1 MSIQNPPNLNY
12 TSQVLYAHESHLG
25 LKSCYSR
32 GSGRNRS
39 DFKAWRAR
47 KRNTGKGGNGY
58 LFQVM
63 AAHSVEGKHQ
73 CRKQGRTKKRGVIF
87 LKYLW
92 KYKYINRAAEGAVIP
107 VLLEA
112 FPM

>member
-1 MSIQNPPNLNY
+1 
-12 TSQVLYAHESHLG
+12 
-25 LKSCYSR
+25 
-32 GSGRNRS
+32 
-39 DFKAWRAR
+39 
-47 KRNTGKGGNGY
+47 
-58 LFQVM
+58 M